1 MSHTAPAA
9 VALPATETLSYR
21 PEGTTE
27 DYIATLA
34 QLSPAIILALARSGF
49 AKVIG
54 NAGSNSKALLASAA
68 KKAGAAEP
76 TEDEVRADQASRREQ
91 VFADLLD
98 GTYGESRGRASS
110 SDPLA
115 PYIRTILEGA
125 VRKHCTKTRQTLPQG
140 KALTEACDAVLA
152 QVGEARVRAAA
163 QAAYDAANAEL

>member
-1 MSHTAPAA
+1 MSHTAP
-9 VALPATETLSYR
+9 VTIALPATETLAYR
-21 PEGTTE
+21 PEGTSE
-27 DYIATLA
+27 DYSATLA
-34 QLSPAIILALARSGF
+34 QLSPTIILALARSGF
-49 AKVIG
+49 AKIIG
-54 NAGSNSKALLASAA
+54 NAGSNSKALLTAAA
-68 KKAGAAEP
+68 KKAGTAEP
-76 TEDEVRADQASRREQ
+76 TDDEVRADQAALREQ

-125 VRKHCTKTRQTLPQG
+125 VRKHCAKTRQPIPQG
-140 KALTEACDAVLA
+140 KALTEACDVVLA